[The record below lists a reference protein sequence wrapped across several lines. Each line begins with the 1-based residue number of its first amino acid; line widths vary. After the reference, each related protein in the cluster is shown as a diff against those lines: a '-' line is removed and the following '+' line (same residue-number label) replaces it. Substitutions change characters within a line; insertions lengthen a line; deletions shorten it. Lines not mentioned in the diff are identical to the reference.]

1 LTLKHHAILKIKNN
15 MKTHF
20 FFGSLLIGL
29 LIHLGSCAQDKKI
42 RLLVR
47 SDDMASSH
55 AANVSCVEVATKG
68 ISRSVEIMVPCP
80 WFFEAAQM
88 LKQNPG
94 IDVGVHLTVT
104 SEWDGIKWGPITPSP
119 SLADAD
125 GNFLMD
131 TGDWY
136 KKDYKMEEVEAELRK
151 QIELAIREIP
161 NVTHITSH
169 MGAPDVKPEL
179 QALVKKL
186 AKQYNL
192 IYETEYLDDVP
203 ESGWDKAQ
211 SFQEKETAF
220 IDMLEKL
227 KPGKTY
233 LFVEHPANES
243 DEMKAVGNKN
253 MLTVARDR
261 QWVTQVFTSPKVL
274 KAIQEGGIE
283 LVDYTKAGIR
293 GK

>member
-1 LTLKHHAILKIKNN
+1 
-15 MKTHF
+15 MKKQL
-20 FFGSLLIGL
+20 FFGSLLVGL
-29 LIHLGSCAQDKKI
+29 LIQMSVCAQNEKI
-42 RLLVR
+42 KLLVR

-55 AANVSCVEVATKG
+55 AANVSCIEVATKG

-80 WFFEAAQM
+80 WFFEAAQK

-94 IDVGVHLTVT
+94 IDVGVHLTLT
-104 SEWDGIKWGPITPSP
+104 SEWEGIKWGPITPSP

-125 GNFLMD
+125 GNFLAG

-161 NVTHITSH
+161 NVTHISSH

-179 QALVKKL
+179 KNLVRKL
-186 AKQYNL
+186 AKEYNL
-192 IYETEYLDDVP
+192 IYETENVEYVP

-220 IDMLEKL
+220 VGMLGKL

-243 DEMKAVGNKN
+243 DEMKAIGNKG

-261 QWVTQVFTSPKVL
+261 NWVTQVFTSPKVI
-274 KAIQEGGIE
+274 KAIQEKGIE
-283 LVDYTKAGIR
+283 LIDYTKAGTK

>member
-1 LTLKHHAILKIKNN
+1 
-15 MKTHF
+15 MKKYLVIA
-20 FFGSLLIGL
+20 SL
-29 LIHLGSCAQDKKI
+29 CAGMFIQLSAYSQMDKI

-55 AANVSCVEVATKG
+55 AANVSCIDVATKG
-68 ISRSVEIMVPCP
+68 ISRSIEIMVPCP

-119 SLADAD
+119 SLADSD
-125 GNFLMD
+125 GNFLAG

-136 KKDYKMEEVEAELRK
+136 NKNYKMEEVEAEYRK
-151 QIELAIREIP
+151 QIELAKREIP

-179 QALVKKL
+179 RKLVKKL
-186 AKQYNL
+186 AKEFNL
-192 IYETEYLDDVP
+192 IYETQNLDYVP
-203 ESGWDKAQ
+203 ESGWDRAQ

-220 IDMLEKL
+220 IEMLGKL

-243 DEMKAVGNKN
+243 DEMKAIGNKD

-261 QWVTQVFTSPKVL
+261 YWVTQVFTSPKVI
-274 KAIQEGGIE
+274 KAIQEKGIE
-283 LVDYTKAGIR
+283 LVDYSSVGVR
-293 GK
+293 GQ

>member
-1 LTLKHHAILKIKNN
+1 MKKHLIFEILLI
-15 MKTHF
+15 
-20 FFGSLLIGL
+20 SLLV
-29 LIHLGSCAQDKKI
+29 HLSACAQNEKI

-55 AANVSCVEVATKG
+55 AANVSCIEVLTKG

-104 SEWDGIKWGPITPSP
+104 SEWEGIKWGPITASP
-119 SLADAD
+119 SLADVD
-125 GNFLMD
+125 GNFLAGTGGWYNKNYNMD
-131 TGDWY
+131 
-136 KKDYKMEEVEAELRK
+136 EVEAELRK
-151 QIELAIREIP
+151 QLELAIREIP
-161 NVTHITSH
+161 NVTHLSSH

-179 QALVKKL
+179 KNLVKQL
-186 AKQYNL
+186 AKEYNL
-192 IYETEYLDDVP
+192 IYETKNLDYVP

-220 IDMLEKL
+220 IEMLGKL

-243 DEMKAVGNKN
+243 DEMKAVGNKE

-261 QWVTQVFTSPKVL
+261 NWVTQVFTSPKVI
-274 KAIQEGGIE
+274 KAIQEKEIE
-283 LVDYTKAGIR
+283 LIDYTKAGSR
-293 GK
+293 GE

>member
-1 LTLKHHAILKIKNN
+1 MIMKKHVFPGILL
-15 MKTHF
+15 F
-20 FFGSLLIGL
+20 VLLV
-29 LIHLGSCAQDKKI
+29 HLNACAQNQKI

-47 SDDMASSH
+47 SDDMGSSH
-55 AANVSCVEVATKG
+55 AANVSCIEVSTKG
-68 ISRSVEIMVPCP
+68 ICRSVEIMVPCP

-104 SEWDGIKWGPITPSP
+104 SEWDGIKWGPITASP
-119 SLADAD
+119 SLADSD
-125 GNFLMD
+125 GNFLAG

-136 KKDYKMEEVEAELRK
+136 NKDYKMEEVEAELRK
-151 QIELAIREIP
+151 QIELAKREIP

-179 QALVKKL
+179 RKLVKKL
-186 AKQYNL
+186 AKEFNL
-192 IYETEYLDDVP
+192 IYETQNLDYVP
-203 ESGWDKAQ
+203 ESGWDRAQ

-220 IDMLEKL
+220 IQMLDKL
-227 KPGKTY
+227 ENGKTY

-243 DEMKAVGNKN
+243 DEMKAIGNKD

-261 QWVTQVFTSPKVL
+261 HWVTQVFTSPKVI
-274 KAIQEGGIE
+274 KTIQEKGIE
-283 LVDYTKAGIR
+283 LIA
-293 GK
+293 

>member
-1 LTLKHHAILKIKNN
+1 MKKILI
-15 MKTHF
+15 
-20 FFGSLLIGL
+20 FGSLFIFV
-29 LIHLGSCAQDKKI
+29 CASFVATAQNNKI

-55 AANVSCVEVATKG
+55 AANLSCVETAIRG
-68 ISRSVEIMVPCP
+68 ISRSVEVMVPCP
-80 WFFEAAQM
+80 WFFEAVQL

-94 IDVGVHLTVT
+94 IDVGVHLTLT

-125 GNFLMD
+125 GNFLAG

-136 KKDYKMEEVEAELRK
+136 NKNYKMEEVEAELRR
-151 QIELAIREIP
+151 QIELALREIP
-161 NVTHITSH
+161 HVTHLSSH
-169 MGAPDVKPEL
+169 MGAPDCKPEL
-179 QALVKKL
+179 KALVRKL
-186 AKQYNL
+186 AKEYKL
-192 IYETEYLDDVP
+192 IYETENVSNIPDT
-203 ESGWDKAQ
+203 GWDKAS

-220 IDMLEKL
+220 INMLALL

-233 LFVEHPANES
+233 LFVEHPGNES
-243 DEMKAVGNKN
+243 EEMKAIGNKG

-261 QWVTQVFTSPKVL
+261 QWVTQVFTSSKIIR
-274 KAIQEGGIE
+274 AIHEKGIE
-283 LVDYTKAGIR
+283 LIDYTKAGIR

>member
-1 LTLKHHAILKIKNN
+1 MKLQLQLTHLRMKRIL
-15 MKTHF
+15 
-20 FFGSLLIGL
+20 FFGSLIFGL
-29 LIHLGSCAQDKKI
+29 VISLGASAQAQKPK
-42 RLLVR
+42 LVVR

-55 AANVSCVEVATKG
+55 AANVSCIEVCTTG

-88 LKQNPG
+88 LKENPA

-104 SEWDGIKWGPITPSP
+104 SEWDGIKWGPITSSP
-119 SLADAD
+119 SLIDQD
-125 GNFLMD
+125 GNFLAS

-136 KKDYKMEEVEAELRK
+136 NKDYQIEEVEAELRK
-151 QIELAIREIP
+151 QIELAVREIP
-161 NVTHITSH
+161 GLSHLSSH

-179 QALVKKL
+179 KALVKKL
-186 AKQYNL
+186 AKEYNL
-192 IYETEYLDDVP
+192 IYQVDHFEP
-203 ESGWDKAQ
+203 IPANGWDKAR

-220 IDMLEKL
+220 VEMLGKL
-227 KPGKTY
+227 QPGKTY

-243 DEMKAVGNKN
+243 EEMEAVGNKN

-261 QWVTQVFTSPKVL
+261 HWVTQVFTSPKVI
-274 KAIQEGGIE
+274 KAIQENGIE
-283 LVDYTKAGIR
+283 LVSYSDVGER

>member
-1 LTLKHHAILKIKNN
+1 MKI
-15 MKTHF
+15 HIY
-20 FFGSLLIGL
+20 FGSLMFGL
-29 LIHLGSCAQDKKI
+29 LFHLSACSQTEKI

-55 AANVSCVEVATKG
+55 AANVSCIEVATKG

-88 LKQNPG
+88 LKQNSG
-94 IDVGVHLTVT
+94 IDIGVHLTLT

-125 GNFLMD
+125 GNFLAG

-136 KKDYKMEEVEAELRK
+136 NKNYKMEEVESELRK

-161 NVTHITSH
+161 NVTHISSH

-179 QALVKKL
+179 KNLVKKL
-186 AKQYNL
+186 AKDYNL
-192 IYETEYLDDVP
+192 IYETENVNYVP
-203 ESGWDKAQ
+203 DFGWDKAQ

-220 IDMLEKL
+220 IDMLGKL

-243 DEMKAVGNKN
+243 EEMKAIGNKG

-261 QWVTQVFTSPKVL
+261 NWVRQVFTSPEVIKS
-274 KAIQEGGIE
+274 IQDKGIE
-283 LVDYTKAGIR
+283 LVDYTKVGTR

>member
-1 LTLKHHAILKIKNN
+1 
-15 MKTHF
+15 
-20 FFGSLLIGL
+20 
-29 LIHLGSCAQDKKI
+29 
-42 RLLVR
+42 
-47 SDDMASSH
+47 MASSH
-55 AANVSCVEVATKG
+55 SANVSCIEAATKG
-68 ISRSVEIMVPCP
+68 ISRSVEVMVPCP
-80 WFFEAAQM
+80 WFFEAANM

-119 SLADAD
+119 SLTDAD

-136 KKDYKMEEVEAELRK
+136 NKSYKIEELEAELRK

-161 NVTHITSH
+161 NVTHLSSH

-179 QALVKKL
+179 RNLVKKL
-186 AKQYNL
+186 AKEYKL
-192 IYETEYLDDVP
+192 IYETENLADIP

-220 IDMLEKL
+220 IEMLGKL
-227 KPGKTY
+227 ESGKTY
-233 LFVEHPANES
+233 LFVEHPGNES
-243 DEMKAVGNKN
+243 EEMKAIGNKN
-253 MLTVARDR
+253 MQTVARDR
-261 QWVTQVFTSPKVL
+261 HWVTQVFTSPKVI
-274 KAIQEGGIE
+274 KTIQEKGIE
-283 LVDYTKAGIR
+283 LLNYTQVGVS

>member
-1 LTLKHHAILKIKNN
+1 MRKSNFNFAVLLTLMFLSSAVQSQTN
-15 MKTHF
+15 
-20 FFGSLLIGL
+20 
-29 LIHLGSCAQDKKI
+29 KI

-55 AANVSCVEVATKG
+55 AANVSCIEAATKG

-94 IDVGVHLTVT
+94 IDVGVHLTLT

-125 GNFLMD
+125 GNFVAE
-131 TGDWY
+131 TGQWY
-136 KKDYKMEEVEAELRK
+136 NKPYKMAEVEAELRR
-151 QIELAIREIP
+151 QIELAKREIP
-161 NVTHITSH
+161 NVTHLSSH

-179 QALVKKL
+179 KVLVKKL
-186 AKQYNL
+186 AKEYHL
-192 IYETEYLDDVP
+192 IYETENLDDVP

-220 IDMLEKL
+220 IEMLGKL
-227 KPGKTY
+227 TPGKAY
-233 LFVEHPANES
+233 LFVDHPSNES
-243 DEMKAVGNKN
+243 DEMKAVGNKS
-253 MLTVARDR
+253 MRTVARDR
-261 QWVTQVFTSPKVL
+261 HWVTEVFTSPKVI
-274 KAIQEGGIE
+274 KSVQEKGIE
-283 LVDYTKAGIR
+283 LINYTKAGTR
-293 GK
+293 GR

>member
-1 LTLKHHAILKIKNN
+1 MKKMNVFVIL
-15 MKTHF
+15 
-20 FFGSLLIGL
+20 LLGL
-29 LIHLGSCAQDKKI
+29 LVHLSACAQNEKI

-55 AANVSCVEVATKG
+55 AANVSCIEVATKG

-80 WFFEAAQM
+80 WFLKAAQM
-88 LKQNPG
+88 LRQNPG
-94 IDVGVHLTVT
+94 IDVGVHLTLT

-125 GNFLMD
+125 GNFLAG
-131 TGDWY
+131 TGEWY
-136 KKDYKMEEVEAELRK
+136 NKNYKMEEVEAELRK
-151 QIELAIREIP
+151 QIELAKREIP
-161 NVTHITSH
+161 NVTHLSSH

-179 QALVKKL
+179 KNLVKKL
-186 AKQYNL
+186 AQEYNL
-192 IYETEYLDDVP
+192 IYETENLDYVP

-211 SFQEKETAF
+211 SLQEKENAF
-220 IDMLEKL
+220 IEMLGKL

-233 LFVEHPANES
+233 LFIEHPGNES
-243 DEMKAVGNKN
+243 DEMKAVGNKD

-261 QWVTQVFTSPKVL
+261 HWVTQVFTSPKVI
-274 KAIQEGGIE
+274 KAIHEKGIE
-283 LVDYTKAGIR
+283 LVDYSKVGFR

>member
-1 LTLKHHAILKIKNN
+1 MKKILL
-15 MKTHF
+15 
-20 FFGSLLIGL
+20 FGTL
-29 LIHLGSCAQDKKI
+29 LIHLSACAQTNKI

-55 AANVSCVEVATKG
+55 AANVSCIEVATKG

-94 IDVGVHLTVT
+94 IDVGVHLTLT

-125 GNFLMD
+125 GNFLSA

-136 KKDYKMEEVEAELRK
+136 NKNYKMEEVEAEMRK
-151 QIELAIREIP
+151 QLELAIREIP
-161 NVTHITSH
+161 NVTHISSH
-169 MGAPDVKPEL
+169 MGAADCKPEL
-179 QALVKKL
+179 KNLVKKL
-186 AKQYNL
+186 AKEYNL
-192 IYETEYLDDVP
+192 IYETENVEYVP
-203 ESGWDKAQ
+203 EFGWDKAQ
-211 SFQEKETAF
+211 SFQEKENAF
-220 IDMLEKL
+220 ISLLGKL

-243 DEMKAVGNKN
+243 DEMKAIGNKG

-261 QWVTQVFTSPKVL
+261 NWVRQVYTSTKVI
-274 KAIQEGGIE
+274 KVIQDKGIE
-283 LVDYTKAGIR
+283 LVDYTKVGAR

>member
-1 LTLKHHAILKIKNN
+1 MTTKQLFRLLFFITLLF
-15 MKTHF
+15 HF
-20 FFGSLLIGL
+20 VAS
-29 LIHLGSCAQDKKI
+29 SQTNKP

-55 AANVSCVEVATKG
+55 AANESCIKVATKG

-80 WFFEAAQM
+80 WFFEAAQL
-88 LKQNPG
+88 LKENPA
-94 IDVGVHLTVT
+94 IDVGVHLTLT

-125 GNFLMD
+125 GNFLAG

-136 KKDYKMEEVEAELRK
+136 KKNYKMEEVEAELRK
-151 QIELAIREIP
+151 QIGLAKREIP
-161 NVTHITSH
+161 NVTHLSSH

-179 QALVKKL
+179 KNLVKKL
-186 AKQYNL
+186 AKEYNL
-192 IYETEYLDDVP
+192 IYETENVLYVP
-203 ESGWDKAQ
+203 DFGWNKAQ
-211 SFQEKETAF
+211 NFQEKETAF
-220 IDMLEKL
+220 IEMLVNL
-227 KPGKTY
+227 MPGKTY

-243 DEMKAVGNKN
+243 DEMKAVGNKT

-261 QWVTQVFTSPKVL
+261 NWVTQVFTSPKVI
-274 KAIQEGGIE
+274 KTIQEKGIE
-283 LVDYTKAGIR
+283 LIDYTKVGLR